1 MLRWMRVQVW
11 SPWSHMRE
19 CPVNLTL
26 IIGWFPFRGLSPRF
40 NILPVCSSMQTSA
53 LPCSC
58 LNLGRGRGWPAS
70 IAHPSLLCQ
79 QDSSW
84 ISPGAGER
92 RAARGWLL
100 SLTPS
105 FVSII
110 TSMSSPGPAGP
121 QRPLVL
127 ASSWSPLPVVFAIYL
142 FPLSLSEGPHTP
154 LSGFSALP
162 SHSCIKF
169 PGFDT
174 PRLTSFS
181 FLDLEMYDTVLLLLF

>member
-1 MLRWMRVQVW
+1 MLRWIRVQVL

-19 CPVNLTL
+19 CLINLTL

-53 LPCSC
+53 LPYSC
-58 LNLGRGRGWPAS
+58 LNLGRGRGWPKS

-100 SLTPS
+100 FPHAFICLHHHKHVFP
-105 FVSII
+105 
-110 TSMSSPGPAGP
+110 
-121 QRPLVL
+121 R
-127 ASSWSPLPVVFAIYL
+127 SSWTTTPPGSGLFLVTSACGLCNIPLPSVTIW
-142 FPLSLSEGPHTP
+142 GT
-154 LSGFSALP
+154 
-162 SHSCIKF
+162 SHSTVWLLSSSI
-169 PGFDT
+169 T
-174 PRLTSFS
+174 
-181 FLDLEMYDTVLLLLF
+181 FLY